1 MKKAVKISVIAVA
14 AVVVLVVVA
23 MIIVLLTVDPNDYKD
38 EIAGVVKEKTGR
50 DLVFRG
56 DIELSLFPWLGVE
69 LGALSLSNAPGF
81 GDEPFAEIE
90 NADIK
95 VKLLPLLSKDIQIKI
110 IKIQGLSV
118 SLARDK
124 KGLSNWDDL
133 TKPKEPGKEQD
144 TETAPD
150 EGAGVKALRVGGIAL
165 ENARI
170 VWDDAST
177 GDYYRLENTNLVTS
191 AVSPGDPFDF
201 QFSTS
206 LDAKKPKVRGQIE
219 LSANVDLD
227 KAMKHLALKG
237 LNLSAKFDGEAFPGK
252 KLDTNISSDVSL
264 DLEKKNVRI
273 ANLKLKAYGL
283 SGSGDVEVQNF
294 DQEPQVTA
302 NLSLAQFSPKS
313 MLKALG
319 MPAMETEDKNALTKA
334 SLSLTAKASAKHLD
348 LRKLVLDLDETKITG
363 TAKVMDF
370 EKPDV
375 FFRLKANTLDVDRY
389 LPPKPPEEAEGKA
402 PEKTEKAPE
411 KAPAKDEGLPKEQ
424 LRSLVLDGEILVG
437 SLKVISLHMQELR
450 VVVSAKDGLLRVDPL
465 ETKLYSGKGKAGLA
479 ADFRKKTT
487 KSSLALGLSQINL
500 GALLKDLLGEEKMTG
515 TAKVELTLSGQGEEI
530 RAIQKTLNGHAA
542 LSVIDGAFRG
552 FQIIPAAV
560 KKQAVS
566 HDPEK
571 RAEKLPKEQEF
582 KTLSATL
589 TVKNGVVKNNDLAL
603 KAEHLSVDGHG
614 IVDLA
619 KEEIDYRV
627 KADITAIPVIPFA
640 IKGPF
645 SDIGYSLDT
654 AEFVKGVVKEVI
666 KLPGKVGE
674 GALDLGKG
682 ALDLGKG
689 AAGTGKD
696 AVKSLGD
703 AIEGGLKKLFGGGK
717 KKEEEKK
724 DAK

>member
-1 MKKAVKISVIAVA
+1 MKKAIKISVIAATALMVLIIA
-14 AVVVLVVVA
+14 AT
-23 MIIVLLTVDPNDYKD
+23 IIVILTVDPNDYKD
-38 EIAGVVKEKTGR
+38 EIAEVVKEKTGR
-50 DLVFRG
+50 DLTFKG

-69 LGALSLSNAPGF
+69 LGAVSLSNAPGF
-81 GDEPFAEIE
+81 GDEPFAQIE

-95 VKLLPLLSKDIQIKI
+95 VKLLPLLSKDIQIKG

-118 SLARDK
+118 SLGRNK
-124 KGLSNWDDL
+124 KGVSNWDDL

-144 TETAPD
+144 TGAAPKAET
-150 EGAGVKALRVGGIAL
+150 GVKALTVGGIAL

-177 GDYYRLENTNLVTS
+177 GDYYRLEDTNLVTS
-191 AVSPGDPFDF
+191 AVSPGAPLDL

-206 LDAKKPKVRGQIE
+206 LDAKKLKISGKME
-219 LSANVDLD
+219 LSAEVNMD

-237 LNLSAKFDGEAFPGK
+237 LNLAAQLDGDAFPAG
-252 KLDTNISSDVSL
+252 KLDANLSSDVSL
-264 DLEKKNVRI
+264 DLDKKSVQI
-273 ANLKLKAYGL
+273 AELKLEAYGL

-294 DQEPQVTA
+294 DQEPQIAA
-302 NLSLAQFSPKS
+302 NLSLAQFSPKAL
-313 MLKALG
+313 LKALG

-348 LRKLVLDLDETKITG
+348 LKKLSLNLDETKITG
-363 TAKVMDF
+363 NAKVMDF

-375 FFRLKANTLDVDRY
+375 FFRLKADTLDVDRY
-389 LPPKPPEEAEGKA
+389 LPPKPPEKAKDEAKDEAPKKAKKEA
-402 PEKTEKAPE
+402 PEK
-411 KAPAKDEGLPKEQ
+411 DSDLPKEQ
-424 LRSLVLDGEILVG
+424 LRSLVMDGEVLVG
-437 SLKVISLHMQELR
+437 SLKVVNLRMREVR
-450 VVVSAKDGLLRVDPL
+450 VVLTAKDGLIRVDPL
-465 ETKLYSGKGKAGLA
+465 ETNLYSGKCKAGLV
-479 ADFRKKTT
+479 ADFREKTT
-487 KSSLALGLSQINL
+487 KSSLALGLSQVNL

-515 TAKVELTLSGQGEEI
+515 TAKVNLALSGQGEEI
-530 RAIQKTLNGHAA
+530 RALQKTLNGHAA

-571 RAEKLPKEQEF
+571 RAEKLPKEQKF
-582 KTLSATL
+582 KTLSATMA
-589 TVKNGVVKNNDLAL
+589 VANGVVKNNDLAL
-603 KAEHLSVDGHG
+603 RADHLSVDGHG

-627 KADITAIPVIPFA
+627 KADITAIPVIPFT

-654 AEFVKGVVKEVI
+654 AEFLKGIVKQVI
-666 KLPGKVGE
+666 KLPEKVG
-674 GALDLGKG
+674 KG
-682 ALDLGKG
+682 VLDLGKG

-696 AVKSLGD
+696 AVESIGG
-703 AIEGGLKKLFGGGK
+703 AIKGGLEKLFGGGR
-717 KKEEEKK
+717 KKEKEEK